1 MSTQI
6 DITIAEVWK
15 NGLAKQGEEIEWNI
29 GIYRVHLQAREMNGI
44 IADIQKFDKEM

>member
-15 NGLAKQGEEIEWNI
+15 NGLAKQGEEIEWNRDLQGSFI
-29 GIYRVHLQAREMNGI
+29 GKKNEWYHCRYLEVR
-44 IADIQKFDKEM
+44 